1 AGAVRVVFGVSVRR
15 FPLSRSQLLHP
26 SSALGR
32 LDSGADEWKPQGPG
46 ESLREKRLSACAIAG
61 ILTDQDARRSR
72 VLASPILG
80 AQFSGEGALRSG
92 AQVPTYVHCACGA
105 PSPGARSV
113 GTSVPWGLR
122 SGARESLAAGY
133 QGSGG

>member
-1 AGAVRVVFGVSVRR
+1 
-15 FPLSRSQLLHP
+15 
-26 SSALGR
+26 
-32 LDSGADEWKPQGPG
+32 G

-133 QGSGG
+133 QGSGGARSEERRVGKECRSRWSPYPYSNRSC